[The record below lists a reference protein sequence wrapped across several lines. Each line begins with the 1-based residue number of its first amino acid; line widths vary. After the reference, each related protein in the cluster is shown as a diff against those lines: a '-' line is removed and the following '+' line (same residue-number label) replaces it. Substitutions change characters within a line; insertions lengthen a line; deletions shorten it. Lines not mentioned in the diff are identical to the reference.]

1 MGRSGW
7 DCRRG
12 CGGSKSTRPDESVCI
27 KVCCE
32 RSHAVVVS
40 SQMAVTWS
48 LGFCSSSRS
57 AGWIVVVII
66 AEMAAARIL
75 LLFSTGNNRMEVD
88 GVVVSCLI
96 IMHCNSDYSEVVYYL
111 CIPGSHCGVP
121 VTGQERRMI

>member
-12 CGGSKSTRPDESVCI
+12 CGGGKSTRPDESVCI
-27 KVCCE
+27 KVRCE

-57 AGWIVVVII
+57 AVWMVIVII
-66 AEMAAARIL
+66 AEMAARILL
-75 LLFSTGNNRMEVD
+75 LLFSTGNNRMEV
-88 GVVVSCLI
+88 VL
-96 IMHCNSDYSEVVYYL
+96 L
-111 CIPGSHCGVP
+111 
-121 VTGQERRMI
+121 